1 MRDVSTMRTTLNID
15 DDVLDTVKAMASR
28 DRKPVGEV
36 VSAML
41 RRAVEPP
48 AAAAA
53 RTRNGIPLFPVAP
66 NAHVVT
72 PEIVRE
78 LLEDDP

>member
-1 MRDVSTMRTTLNID
+1 MRDVLSMRTTLNID

-41 RRAVEPP
+41 RRALEPSVQAVLSHSKHAP
-48 AAAAA
+48 
-53 RTRNGIPLFPVAP
+53 RSGKSSGISS
-66 NAHVVT
+66 NK
-72 PEIVRE
+72 
-78 LLEDDP
+78 

>member
-1 MRDVSTMRTTLNID
+1 MRDVLSMRTTLNID

-48 AAAAA
+48 VQTAS

-66 NAHVVT
+66 NARPVT

-78 LLEDDP
+78 LLEDEP

>member
-1 MRDVSTMRTTLNID
+1 MRDVFAMRTTLNID

-28 DRKPVGEV
+28 DRKPVGEL

-48 AAAAA
+48 VAVKA
-53 RTRNGIPLFPVAP
+53 RTRNGIPLFPVAK
-66 NAHVVT
+66 NARVVT
-72 PEIVRE
+72 PELVKE
-78 LLEDDP
+78 LLEDES